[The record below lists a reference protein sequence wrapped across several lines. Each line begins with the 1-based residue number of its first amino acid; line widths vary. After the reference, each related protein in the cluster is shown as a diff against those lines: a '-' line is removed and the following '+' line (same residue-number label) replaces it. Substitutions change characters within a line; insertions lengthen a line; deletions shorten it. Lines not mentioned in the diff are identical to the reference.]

1 MNETKLSE
9 IYAAATGLRFE
20 NLRAFDRMIDR
31 FLSDPREEVLDDI
44 LKKVMFL
51 RAREVYY

>member
-20 NLRAFDRMIDR
+20 SLRAFDRMIDR

>member
-9 IYAAATGLRFE
+9 IYAAAAGLRFE
-20 NLRAFDRMIDR
+20 GLRVFDRMIDR

-44 LKKVMFL
+44 LEKVMFL